1 MPFPKYRPLRALAFA
16 GLASI
21 IAGCQSYQ
29 PRLLDLAAHRDAWLA
44 RSPHDDPVQTLA
56 ARMAESPGD
65 IGFEPSDGIG
75 LAEGEVI
82 ALVYNPHLRMA
93 RLGAG
98 VARATAAHA
107 GLWDDPEFSV
117 DILRVTE
124 SVANPWLISPGL
136 ALTIPLSGRIEA
148 EEAGANAALRAE
160 LLRVEEAEWMTRVEL
175 RRAWLRWS
183 AALLRAEQTA
193 RLLESIES
201 LVGST
206 SALADA
212 GEMSRPEAALFA
224 IERSTQARMLARYR
238 GEAAVAVQQ
247 IRMIMGLSPDAPLE
261 LVATRLNAGRIEHD
275 SEDTIA
281 EHNLSISRLREEYD
295 AAEQSLLAET
305 RKQYPDLTIGPQYES
320 DQGQSRIGML
330 GAIPIPILNANRQ
343 GIAEAEARRELA
355 RAAFEVEYERLAGSL
370 AVARAHHGS
379 LHQQRLLL
387 EQEVAPQVDRQYAD
401 ARRLLELGE
410 GGGLLLL
417 ESLTRVGQAQV
428 ELIDA
433 RLDESLAAIEI
444 EALLGPAR
452 EVDHDAL
459 RTTGNLDSAADGAAE
474 HSKEVSP

>member
-1 MPFPKYRPLRALAFA
+1 
-16 GLASI
+16 
-21 IAGCQSYQ
+21 
-29 PRLLDLAAHRDAWLA
+29 
-44 RSPHDDPVQTLA
+44 
-56 ARMAESPGD
+56 
-65 IGFEPSDGIG
+65 
-75 LAEGEVI
+75 
-82 ALVYNPHLRMA
+82 
-93 RLGAG
+93 
-98 VARATAAHA
+98 
-107 GLWDDPEFSV
+107 
-117 DILRVTE
+117 
-124 SVANPWLISPGL
+124 
-136 ALTIPLSGRIEA
+136 
-148 EEAGANAALRAE
+148 
-160 LLRVEEAEWMTRVEL
+160 
-175 RRAWLRWS
+175 
-183 AALLRAEQTA
+183 
-193 RLLESIES
+193 
-201 LVGST
+201 
-206 SALADA
+206 
-212 GEMSRPEAALFA
+212 
-224 IERSTQARMLARYR
+224 
-238 GEAAVAVQQ
+238 
-247 IRMIMGLSPDAPLE
+247 MGLSPDAPLE

-305 RKQYPDLTIGPQYES
+305 RKQYPELTIGPQYES

-459 RTTGNLDSAADGAAE
+459 RTTGNLDSAAYGAAVY
-474 HSKEVSP
+474 SKEVSP